1 MLWLRFGGS
10 MTKLSQM
17 ETGQT
22 GRIVSVSGTDRFVS
36 RVTAIGLTEGCRIEM
51 VQNARKRPLLVFERD
66 SVVAIDRAD
75 CENIEVE
82 VSA

>member
-1 MLWLRFGGS
+1 

-17 ETGQT
+17 ETGQK
-22 GRIVSVSGTDRFVS
+22 GRITSISGPDRFVS

-66 SVVAIDRAD
+66 SIVAIDRAD
-75 CENIEVE
+75 CDNIEVE
-82 VSA
+82 VFA